1 MSQMD
6 PAVQIYVE
14 EAREL
19 LTELE
24 EALLELESKPDD
36 MEGVSRCFRAMHTI
50 KGGGAMF
57 GFEEISRFTHD
68 VETVFDRVRNHEIPV
83 TKELLTLTLAARD
96 HILFLLAIPPD
107 EITDAVVAQSDAL
120 TQKFRKYLPSAA
132 GSPEKPP
139 KEAASCPPPEG
150 DAPDAA
156 FAVFWIRFRP
166 PADILHTGNKPL
178 QLVEELASFGN
189 MEAIF
194 RSQDIPGID
203 DAGHDPATLRGWW
216 DILLNA
222 PVDENAL
229 RDVFIFVDEEG
240 VLSITPLR
248 PGKFRGS
255 DLKDLAGVFG
265 QVDPSDTAALKAALD
280 ANLGKKVDQ
289 IVKAKSKAKAAAP
302 PPKAQ
307 LQAQQTIRVD
317 SNRLDVLVNMVGELV
332 IIQSRLRQAVKGN
345 NPGVIA
351 QVDEDLERL
360 TDEMRDNALGL
371 RMMPIGAV
379 YSSFLRL
386 VRDLSNTLGK
396 EVDFIT
402 EGAETELDKTVIDR
416 LKDPL
421 IHIIRNSLDHGV
433 ESPEVR
439 LAAGKP
445 AKGMVKLAATHSS
458 GNVVITIADDGK
470 GIDPEAI
477 KRKAISQGLIAPDA
491 ELSEKETY
499 ALLLEPGF
507 STAEK
512 VSDVSG
518 RGVGMD
524 VVKRSIDALRGTL
537 EITSEKGKGTTLVV
551 KLPLTLAIID
561 GFNVLIGGESYIVP
575 LSALKGFQE
584 RFLHGEVKMVETIE
598 RMGDMIPCIS
608 LRQLFEVP
616 GRQPGYERV
625 VITEV
630 EGETV
635 GMTVDQVI
643 GRQQA
648 VIKSM
653 DDMYKDLKWISGT
666 TINGDGSISLI
677 LDIPQLVRYA
687 ATRTEKRR

>member
-68 VETVFDRVRNHEIPV
+68 VETVFDRVRNHEIPA
-83 TKELLTLTLAARD
+83 TKDLLTLTLAARD

-107 EITDAVVAQSDAL
+107 EIGEAVIAQSDAL
-120 TQKFRKYLPSAA
+120 IQKFRKYLPN
-132 GSPEKPP
+132 
-139 KEAASCPPPEG
+139 AASPVEPSKETAARPAPEG
-150 DAPDAA
+150 DASDAA
-156 FAVFWIRFRP
+156 FAVFWIRFHP
-166 PADILHTGNKPL
+166 QADILLTGNKPL
-178 QLVEELASFGN
+178 QLLEELASLGN

-194 RSQDIPGID
+194 RSQDITGLN
-203 DAGHDPATLRGWW
+203 DADQDPTILRGWW

-222 PVDENAL
+222 PVDENIL

-240 VLSITPLR
+240 VLSVTPLR
-248 PGKFRGS
+248 QGKFRGA

-265 QVDPSDTAALKAALD
+265 QVDPSDTVAVKTALD
-280 ANLGKKVDQ
+280 TNLGKKFDQ
-289 IVKAKSKAKAAAP
+289 IVKAKSKAQAAAP
-302 PPKAQ
+302 APKAH

-396 EVDFIT
+396 QVDFIT

-445 AKGMVKLAATHSS
+445 AQGLVKLSATHSS
-458 GNVVITIADDGK
+458 GNVVITITDDGK
-470 GIDPEAI
+470 GIDPEAV
-477 KRKAISQGLIAPDA
+477 KLKAIAQGLISPDA
-491 ELSEKETY
+491 DLSEKETY

-561 GFNVLIGGESYIVP
+561 GFNVLIGDESYIVP

-584 RFLHGEVKMVETIE
+584 RFLRGEVKMVETIE

-616 GRQPGYERV
+616 GKQPSYERV

-653 DDMYKDLKWISGT
+653 DDLYKDLKWISGT

-687 ATRTEKRR
+687 ASRTEKRR